1 MVYLAVSLPLPDALP
16 GLLWGFMEV
25 AASRRLMKFA
35 PSFTLTLPI
44 TLFNVPYINP
54 HMRQSFRILFQE
66 KTNKKTPTP
75 FVSYEEIMAKLLS
88 DPRNYLSNYLRFIC
102 LRFIDRVLKYCFNLF
117 NFQVN
122 ILYIVSNYFWER
134 VEVNR
139 LNY

>member
-1 MVYLAVSLPLPDALP
+1 
-16 GLLWGFMEV
+16 
-25 AASRRLMKFA
+25 MKFA

-122 ILYIVSNYFWER
+122 ILYIVSNYF
-134 VEVNR
+134 
-139 LNY
+139 